1 MSKGK
6 NKRGE
11 VFFFWGGGEFVY
23 LESVV
28 VELASST
35 AISSV

>member
-11 VFFFWGGGEFVY
+11 VFFWGGGVFVY